1 MFKPENVWRSIDL
14 PIGTRFYFKDTL
26 LEVAESEDGRE
37 WYCAKCALCKNDEAE
52 LCQIMNCD
60 EYRHDDKHTFFK
72 EVKETEEDNNG

>member
-1 MFKPENVWRSIDL
+1 MSGAALTCRSGPGSIL
-14 PIGTRFYFKDTL
+14 RIPFLKL
-26 LEVAESEDGRE
+26 LNHEVVESEDGRE

-72 EVKETEEDNNG
+72 EVKEIREE

>member
-1 MFKPENVWRSIDL
+1 MFSIEKIEDSLKL

-72 EVKETEEDNNG
+72 EVKEMREE